1 MTTEANKCLGFFG
14 YGKKDHLSNYFSPIV
29 IRRIEARRFKFMSVG
44 GIIEDV
50 VNERGW
56 LDENMYFM

>member
-1 MTTEANKCLGFFG
+1 MSRFFWLL
-14 YGKKDHLSNYFSPIV
+14 KKDHLSNYFSPIV